1 MMKIT
6 ALGNYQPGPDLLQGR
21 VILVTGASRGIG
33 RVAALTFAAHG
44 ATLVLH
50 GRDVAALEKVYDEIE
65 TNGYAQPAAIPL
77 DLDQATTRDYDA
89 LAYAIE
95 SQLGRLDGILHN
107 ASHVEKLSPLE
118 QQSAEEWNR
127 MLRVNL
133 VAPFA
138 LTQACVRLLKLSADA
153 SVIFTLESH
162 GLAPA
167 AFWGGYAVSKAGVE
181 ALMTIQAAEWQASP
195 NLRANAVL
203 PGPVASPSRA
213 KTHPGEVAASQR
225 QPEELMP
232 TYLYLMGPDSRE
244 VSGTVLTC

>member
-1 MMKIT
+1 M
-6 ALGNYQPGPDLLQGR
+6 PDLKNYRPRADLLKGR

-44 ATLVLH
+44 ATVVLH
-50 GRDVAALEKVYDEIE
+50 GRDVAALENVYDEIE
-65 TNGYAQPAAIPL
+65 THGHPQPAAIPL
-77 DLDQATTRDYDA
+77 DLDKATTGDYDA

-127 MLRVNL
+127 MLRINL

-138 LTQACVRLLKLSADA
+138 LTQACVRLLKPSADA

-162 GLAPA
+162 GHAPA

-181 ALMTIQAAEWQASP
+181 ALMKIQAAEWRSSP
-195 NLRANAVL
+195 NLRANAVI

-225 QPEELMP
+225 QPKELMP

-244 VSGTVLTC
+244 VSGTLVIC

>member
-1 MMKIT
+1 M
-6 ALGNYQPGPDLLQGR
+6 PDLKNYRPRADLLKDR

-44 ATLVLH
+44 ATVVLH
-50 GRDVAALEKVYDEIE
+50 GRDVATLENVYDEIE
-65 TNGYAQPAAIPL
+65 THGYPQPAAIPL
-77 DLDQATTRDYDA
+77 DLDNATTRDYDA

-107 ASHVEKLSPLE
+107 AAYVEKLSPLE
-118 QQSAEEWNR
+118 QQSVEEWNR
-127 MLRVNL
+127 MLRINL
-133 VAPFA
+133 IAPFG
-138 LTQACVRLLKLSADA
+138 LTQACARLLKPSADA

-162 GLAPA
+162 GHAPA

-181 ALMTIQAAEWQASP
+181 ALMKIQASEWQDSP
-195 NLRANAVL
+195 NLRANAIV

-225 QPEELMP
+225 QPEELMQ
-232 TYLYLMGPDSRE
+232 TYLYLMGLDSRG
-244 VSGTVLTC
+244 VSGTVFSC

>member
-1 MMKIT
+1 MHDLK
-6 ALGNYQPGPDLLQGR
+6 NYRPRPDLLKDR

-44 ATLVLH
+44 ATVVLH

-65 TNGYAQPAAIPL
+65 ANGYAEPAALPL
-77 DLDQATTRDYDA
+77 DLDKATTRDYES

-95 SQLGRLDGILHN
+95 SKLGRLDGILHN

-118 QQSAEEWNR
+118 LQSAEEWGR
-127 MLRVNL
+127 TLRINL

-138 LTQACVRLLKLSADA
+138 LTQACLRLLKLSADA

-162 GLAPA
+162 CHAPT

-181 ALMTIQAAEWQASP
+181 ALMKIQAAEWQALR

-213 KTHPGEVAASQR
+213 KTHPGEVAVSQR

-244 VSGTVLTC
+244 VSGTVLSC

>member
-1 MMKIT
+1 M
-6 ALGNYQPGPDLLQGR
+6 PDLKNYHSRADLLKDR
-21 VILVTGASRGIG
+21 VVLVTGATRGIG

-44 ATLVLH
+44 ATVVLH
-50 GRDVAALEKVYDEIE
+50 GRDVAALENLYDEIE
-65 TNGYAQPAAIPL
+65 ARGYAQPAAIPL
-77 DLDQATTRDYDA
+77 DLDKATTRDYDA

-127 MLRVNL
+127 MLRINL
-133 VAPFA
+133 IAPFA
-138 LTQACVRLLKLSADA
+138 LTQACTRLLKPSADA

-162 GLAPA
+162 GHAPA

-181 ALMTIQAAEWQASP
+181 ALMKIQAAEWQDSP
-195 NLRANAVL
+195 NLRANAVI

-225 QPEELMP
+225 QPENLMP
-232 TYLYLMGPDSRE
+232 VYLYLMGPDSRE
-244 VSGTVLTC
+244 VSGTVITC

>member
-1 MMKIT
+1 MPEIKDYLPST
-6 ALGNYQPGPDLLQGR
+6 GLLKDR

-33 RVAALTFAAHG
+33 RVAALAFAAHG
-44 ATLVLH
+44 ATVVLH
-50 GRDVAALEKVYDEIE
+50 GRDVTALEQVYDEIE
-65 TNGYAQPAAIPL
+65 ANGYPQPAAIPL
-77 DLDQATTRDYDA
+77 DLDTATTRDYDA

-127 MLRVNL
+127 TLRINL

-138 LTQACVRLLKLSADA
+138 LTQACLRLLKSAADA
-153 SVIFTLESH
+153 AVIFTLESH
-162 GLAPA
+162 GHAPA
-167 AFWGGYAVSKAGVE
+167 AFWGGYAVAKAGVE
-181 ALMTIQAAEWQASP
+181 ALMKIQAAEWQASP

-213 KTHPGEVAASQR
+213 KTHPGEVAAAQR
-225 QPEELMP
+225 PPQELMQA
-232 TYLYLMGPDSRE
+232 YLYLMGPDSRG
-244 VSGTVLTC
+244 VSGTIVSC

>member
-1 MMKIT
+1 M
-6 ALGNYQPGPDLLQGR
+6 PDLKNYHSRADLLKDR
-21 VILVTGASRGIG
+21 VVLVTGATRGIG

-44 ATLVLH
+44 ATVVLH
-50 GRDVAALEKVYDEIE
+50 GRDVAALENVYDEIE
-65 TNGYAQPAAIPL
+65 ARGYAQPAAIPL
-77 DLDQATTRDYDA
+77 DLDKATTRDYDA

-118 QQSAEEWNR
+118 QQSADEWNR
-127 MLRVNL
+127 MLRINL
-133 VAPFA
+133 IAPFA
-138 LTQACVRLLKLSADA
+138 LTQACMRLLKPSADA

-162 GLAPA
+162 GHAPA

-181 ALMTIQAAEWQASP
+181 ALMKIQAAEWQDSP
-195 NLRANAVL
+195 NLRANAVI

-225 QPEELMP
+225 QPEKLMP
-232 TYLYLMGPDSRE
+232 VYLYLMGPDSRE
-244 VSGTVLTC
+244 VSGTVITC

>member
-1 MMKIT
+1 MPEIKDYLPST
-6 ALGNYQPGPDLLQGR
+6 GLLKDR

-33 RVAALTFAAHG
+33 RVAALAFAAHG
-44 ATLVLH
+44 ATVVLH
-50 GRDVAALEKVYDEIE
+50 GRDVTALEQVYDEIE
-65 TNGYAQPAAIPL
+65 ANGYPQPAAIPL
-77 DLDQATTRDYDA
+77 DLDTATTRDYDA

-127 MLRVNL
+127 TLRINL

-138 LTQACVRLLKLSADA
+138 LTQACLRLLKSAADA
-153 SVIFTLESH
+153 AVIFTLESH
-162 GLAPA
+162 GHAPA
-167 AFWGGYAVSKAGVE
+167 AFWGGYAVAKAGVE
-181 ALMTIQAAEWQASP
+181 ALMKIQAAEWQASP

-213 KTHPGEVAASQR
+213 KTHPGEVAAAQR
-225 QPEELMP
+225 PPQELMHA
-232 TYLYLMGPDSRE
+232 YLYLMGPDSRG
-244 VSGTVLTC
+244 VSGTIVSC